1 MVFLLNKIPQEFA
14 PQEDRGSMFLMV
26 NGPQGASFEY
36 IEKYMDEVEGRLMPL
51 VESGDIKRLLIRAP
65 RGFGTA
71 SDFSNGMA
79 IIVLEDWAERRSAN
93 EIIVDIRNRLS
104 DLAGIRAFPIMRQ
117 AFGRG
122 VGKPVQF
129 VIGGQATKNWL
140 IGVTLC
146 SRKPKKIINSLV

>member
-1 MVFLLNKIPQEFA
+1 
-14 PQEDRGSMFLMV
+14 
-26 NGPQGASFEY
+26 FEY

-104 DLAGIRAFPIMRQ
+104 DLAGIRALPIM
-117 AFGRG
+117 
-122 VGKPVQF
+122 
-129 VIGGQATKNWL
+129 
-140 IGVTLC
+140 
-146 SRKPKKIINSLV
+146 